1 MRRTTWTVGA
11 VMSVLVAALL
21 TAGGAGPAIAATSYP
36 SWGDVQ
42 AAKANAAATQAQVD
56 QINGLLAGLQ
66 AASNAA
72 GDLAVK
78 RAGEYGL
85 AELSLQKATTKA
97 TDLQT
102 RADAAKVEAAALR
115 SQSGKL
121 AEQMGRAGGSDYSLK
136 LFLTSHDSKTTNSLL
151 YQLGA
156 VAKLGANASR
166 LFAAADEQKNLAD
179 SLSAQA
185 TTAQKIRDQLAAKA
199 KTALD
204 AAKSAQAAAEAE
216 LASQQDHAATLYAQL
231 ALLKNTAA
239 AVEQQYAQGV
249 AQAAADAKAAN
260 RAAGA
265 GAGWVSAPSGMTVD
279 PAAAR
284 AYAAS
289 QLGRYGWGSDQMSC
303 LVRLWNQES
312 GWRANAV
319 NPSSD
324 AYGIAQALP
333 PDKMSSAGP
342 DWLTN
347 ADTQINWGLTYIKG
361 RYGSPCGAWAH
372 EVSNNWY

>member
-1 MRRTTWTVGA
+1 VRRTTWTVGA
-11 VMSVLVAALL
+11 VMSILVAALV
-21 TAGGAGPAIAATSYP
+21 TAGGAHPAVAATSYP

-56 QINGLLAGLQ
+56 RINGLLTGLQ

-102 RADAAKVEAAALR
+102 RADAAKVKAAALR

-121 AEQMGRAGGSDYSLK
+121 AEQMGRAGGSEYPLR
-136 LFLTSHDSKTTNSLL
+136 LFLTSDDSKTTNSLL

-185 TTAQKIRDQLAAKA
+185 TSAQKIRDQLASKA

-216 LASQQDHAATLYAQL
+216 LASQQEHATTLYAQL

-239 AVEQQYAQGV
+239 SVEQQYAQGV

-333 PDKMSSAGP
+333 PEKMSSAGP

>member
-1 MRRTTWTVGA
+1 MTWRVGA
-11 VMSVLVAALL
+11 VVTVLAAALV
-21 TAGGAGPAIAATSYP
+21 TAGVAGPAAAATSYP

-42 AAKANAAATQAQVD
+42 AAKANAAATQSQVD
-56 QINGLLAGLQ
+56 RINGLLDGLQ

-72 GDLAVK
+72 ADLAVK

-85 AELSLQKATTKA
+85 AELSLQKATAKA
-97 TDLQT
+97 ADLRT
-102 RADAAKVEAAALR
+102 RADAAKAEAATLR
-115 SQSGKL
+115 AQSGRL
-121 AEQMGRAGGSDYSLK
+121 AEQLGRAGGSDYSLR
-136 LFLTSHDSKTTNSLL
+136 LLLTSDDSQSADTLL

-156 VAKLGANASR
+156 VAKLGADSSK

-185 TTAQKIRDQLAAKA
+185 ASAQRVRDQLAAKA

-204 AAKSAQAAAEAE
+204 SAKAAEVAAEAE
-216 LASQQDHAATLYAQL
+216 LASQQEHATTLYAQL
-231 ALLKNTAA
+231 ASLKNTAA
-239 AVEQQYAQGV
+239 SVEQAYAQGV
-249 AQAAADAKAAN
+249 AKAAADAQASN
-260 RAAGA
+260 GGGGA
-265 GAGWVSAPSGMTVD
+265 GAGWVSAPTGMTVN
-279 PAAAR
+279 PAAAQ
-284 AYAAS
+284 AYASS
-289 QLGRYGWGSDQMSC
+289 QLPAYGWGSDQMSC
-303 LVRLWNQES
+303 LVRLWNKES

-333 PDKMSSAGP
+333 PSKMSSAGP

-347 ADTQINWGLTYIKG
+347 ADTQINWGLTYIEG

-372 EVSNNWY
+372 EVSHNWY